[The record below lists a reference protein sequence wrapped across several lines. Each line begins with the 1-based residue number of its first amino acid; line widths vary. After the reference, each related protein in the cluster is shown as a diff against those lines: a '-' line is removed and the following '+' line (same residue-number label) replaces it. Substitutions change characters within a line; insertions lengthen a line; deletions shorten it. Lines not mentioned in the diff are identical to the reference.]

1 MISPLPAAAFPGR
14 RSALSRFVTHSLMGG
29 CLAMG
34 MLSCAWAQQ
43 AVLQGASGIQITNA
57 DLTAELL
64 RIPGAAESKV
74 FSKPE
79 TVSAAASN
87 LYTRRAL
94 AAEAEKAGLE
104 QDPQV
109 IASLRIARDR
119 VLSDA
124 RIAQIDKAAAPDAAA
139 LEKYARAQYNAK
151 PEQFRAPEEVRVRHI
166 LIRST
171 EPNAKATAEKLL
183 ADLKAGA
190 DFAALAKEKSGDPGS
205 AAKGGDLGFIKKG
218 QMVPAFEQGA
228 FALQK
233 PGELSPVV
241 ETNFG
246 FHIIELEEKKP
257 VSLLPF
263 DEVKKGLMDDAR
275 AKVLE
280 DARAAKSAALL
291 KDAKFDEAAIEAFS
305 SGYR

>member
-1 MISPLPAAAFPGR
+1 M
-14 RSALSRFVTHSLMGG
+14 LS
-29 CLAMG
+29 

-43 AVLQGASGIQITNA
+43 SVVQGADGVQITDA
-57 DLTAELL
+57 DLTAEVL

-74 FSKPE
+74 FGKTE
-79 TVSAAASN
+79 NVSAAASN

-94 AAEAEKAGLE
+94 AAEAEKAGLDK
-104 QDPQV
+104 DPQV

-171 EPNAKATAEKLL
+171 EPDAKATAEKLL

-205 AAKGGDLGFIKKG
+205 AAKGGELGFIRKG
-218 QMVPAFEQGA
+218 QMVPAFEQAA

-241 ETNFG
+241 ESSFG

-257 VSLLPF
+257 SGLLPF
-263 DEVKKGLMDDAR
+263 DEVKQGLMDSAR
-275 AKVLE
+275 VKVLE
-280 DARAAKSAALL
+280 DARAAKAAELL
-291 KDAKFDEAAIEAFS
+291 KDAKFDEAAVEAFS
-305 SGYR
+305 SRYR